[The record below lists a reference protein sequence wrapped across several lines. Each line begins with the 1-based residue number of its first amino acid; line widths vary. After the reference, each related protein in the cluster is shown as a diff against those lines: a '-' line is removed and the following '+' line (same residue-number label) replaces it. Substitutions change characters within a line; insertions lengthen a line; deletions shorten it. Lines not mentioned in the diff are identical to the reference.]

1 MATRSASTGVL
12 VTLVTFVITTVA
24 LLVLSVVLFS
34 NYQSSNKDLAAMKER
49 LRTIATDA
57 DMNSDDVK
65 SIAPAAQASGKAMV
79 PYLIELNRQAG
90 AQITGD
96 RSKIADDKMITQS
109 AKDLGVEEGGTLR
122 ALVTKLKNDLDAR
135 TKEFEAMQK
144 GFEDLKVQLSDASKA
159 SAGAQGQPSE
169 SMTKAMATLES
180 LNKVADEYRAESAQV
195 RQTLDEAKREFDQ
208 RMSQA
213 KSSQEAEIGSLKSAN
228 ARLETRLNEA
238 GKKLSQFETKPSDP
252 SSIVDG
258 RVLEVIGD
266 GETIFLD
273 IGRRDRLQAGTTF
286 EVFESAESI
295 RSTDEQGLRGK
306 ASIQVMKVGDDTS
319 TARVTR
325 ATPGRPL
332 LRGDV
337 ITNAVYSPK
346 HVYRFL
352 VHGKFDVDND
362 GRSTDDEANVI
373 RNRIRSWGGVV
384 AAEDRV
390 TGDLDFIVLG
400 MQPRRPIAPPATAKQ
415 EELEAYQRAQ
425 TTCDLYETIQREAK
439 EAKIPILNLNR
450 FQALTGMND

>member
-34 NYQSSNKDLAAMKER
+34 NVQSAEKDLKAFKEKMKSV
-49 LRTIATDA
+49 ATDA
-57 DMNSDDVK
+57 DLNAEDAK
-65 SIAPAAQASGKAMV
+65 TLAPAAQASGKTMV
-79 PYLIELNRQAG
+79 AYLMELNRQAG

-96 RSKIADDKMITQS
+96 RSKISDDKMITDAAKQMGVS
-109 AKDLGVEEGGTLR
+109 DGGTIRMLVTELKNKSDSQAKELEGLNAGMKDLTAQL
-122 ALVTKLKNDLDAR
+122 
-135 TKEFEAMQK
+135 EA
-144 GFEDLKVQLSDASKA
+144 ASKA
-159 SAGAQGQPSE
+159 SASAQGEPSE
-169 SMTKAMATLES
+169 AMTKAMATLES
-180 LNKVADEYRAESAQV
+180 LNKVADEYRAESEQV
-195 RQTLDEAKREFDQ
+195 RKTLDEAKSEFEQ

-273 IGRRDRLQAGTTF
+273 IGRRDRLQPGTTF

-325 ATPGRPL
+325 ATPGRPI

>member
-34 NYQSSNKDLAAMKER
+34 NKQSADTVLATMKER
-49 LRTIATDA
+49 LRTIASDTDL
-57 DMNSDDVK
+57 NSEDAK
-65 SIAPAAQASGKAMV
+65 IIALGAQSSNKTMV
-79 PYLIELNRQAG
+79 EYLIDRNRLLG

-96 RSKIADDKMITQS
+96 SSKIADDKMITAA
-109 AKDLGVEEGGTLR
+109 AKQMGVSDGGTVHM
-122 ALVTKLKNDLDAR
+122 LVIKMKNDLDTQSR
-135 TKEFEAMQK
+135 ELEAMKK
-144 GFEDLKVQLSDASKA
+144 GVEELKVQLSDASKA

-169 SMTKAMATLES
+169 AMTKAMATLES
-180 LNKVADEYRAESAQV
+180 LNKVADEYRAESEQV

-238 GKKLSQFETKPSDP
+238 GKKLSQFENKPSDP

-273 IGRRDRLQAGTTF
+273 IGRRDRLQPGTTF

-325 ATPGRPL
+325 ATPGRPI

>member
-213 KSSQEAEIGSLKSAN
+213 KSSQEAEIGSLKSTN

>member
-24 LLVLSVVLFS
+24 LLVLSVFFFS
-34 NYQSSNKDLAAMKER
+34 KSQSSDKDLAAMKER
-49 LRTIATDA
+49 LRTIATTSDLNSEDA
-57 DMNSDDVK
+57 KV
-65 SIAPAAQASGKAMV
+65 IALSAQSSNKTMV
-79 PYLIELNRQAG
+79 EYLIDRNRLLG

-96 RSKIADDKMITQS
+96 RSKIADDKMITAA
-109 AKDLGVEEGGTLR
+109 AKQMGVSDGGTVHM
-122 ALVTKLKNDLDAR
+122 LVIKMKNDLDTQSR
-135 TKEFEAMQK
+135 ELEAMKK
-144 GFEDLKVQLSDASKA
+144 GVEELKVQLSDASKA

-169 SMTKAMATLES
+169 AMTKAMATLES
-180 LNKVADEYRAESAQV
+180 LNKVADEYRAESEQV

-273 IGRRDRLQAGTTF
+273 IGRRDRLQPGTTF

-325 ATPGRPL
+325 ATPGRPI